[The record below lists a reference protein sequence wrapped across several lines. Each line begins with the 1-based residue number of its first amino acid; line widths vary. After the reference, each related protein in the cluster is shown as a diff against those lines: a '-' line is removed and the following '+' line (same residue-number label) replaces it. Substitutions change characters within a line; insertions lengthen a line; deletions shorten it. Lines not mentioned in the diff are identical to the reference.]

1 MRNHTELP
9 GGVGTLLQVAWE
21 GVRQALHDVQVEGW
35 RSVGTQLLSHT
46 L

>member
-21 GVRQALHDVQVEGW
+21 GVRQALHGVQGEGW
-35 RSVGTQLLSHT
+35 LSVGTQLLSHT